1 MDPSYDAGAV
11 AWILASAALVLFMTP
26 GLAFFYGG
34 MVRSKNVLSM
44 LMLNFVCIG
53 LVSLLWVA
61 GGYALAFGDDVGGGL
76 LGFDAGLLGLGS
88 AEAVEPTGQGEGIPP
103 ILFVAFQMMF
113 AILTPALISGAVADR
128 VKFGGWV
135 LFVGLWHFLVYAPV
149 AHWVFDVG
157 DGIGNDGDSGAGW
170 IVGIGALDFA
180 GGTAVHINAGAAALA
195 CILVLG
201 KRRGFGREQ
210 MRPHNLPLVLL
221 GAGILWFGWFG
232 FNAGSALGA
241 NGTAAQA
248 FLNTQV
254 AAAVGAIAWIG
265 VEKLRDGHATTLG
278 IASGAIAG
286 LVAITP
292 AAGAVD
298 SLGAIVVGLLG
309 GGAAVFA
316 VGFKY
321 RLGYDDALD
330 VIGVHLVAGLV
341 GTLAIGLLATSEV
354 TGEAD
359 GLLHG
364 GGLGLLGAQAAGAL
378 GTLAYSFVVSYLL
391 ALLVDKTI
399 GFRVSED
406 EEVQGLDQTTH
417 AENGYELTTLGSAGT
432 AMAPTT
438 TGAALKGK
446 VRA

>member
-1 MDPSYDAGAV
+1 MEYDVGAT
-11 AWILASAALVLFMTP
+11 AWVLASAALVLFMTP

-53 LVSLLWVA
+53 VVSLLWVVV
-61 GGYALAFGDDVGGGL
+61 GYSLAFGDDVGRGL
-76 LGFDAGLLGLGS
+76 LGFDAGLLGLRAAEGVEP
-88 AEAVEPTGQGEGIPP
+88 AEAGSGIPP

-113 AILTPALISGAVADR
+113 AILTPALISGALADR

-135 LFVGLWHFLVYAPV
+135 LFVALWHLVVYAPV
-149 AHWVFDVG
+149 AHWVFDFG
-157 DGIGNDGDSGAGW
+157 DGVFNDGDTGAGW

-232 FNAGSALGA
+232 FNAGSALAA

-254 AAAVGAIAWIG
+254 AAAAGAVAWIG

-316 VGFKY
+316 VGLKH

-341 GTLAIGLLATSEV
+341 GTLAIGLFANAEI
-354 TGEAD
+354 TGEAA
-359 GLLHG
+359 GLLYG

-378 GTLAYSFVVSYLL
+378 ATFVYSFALSYAL
-391 ALLVDKTI
+391 AKLVDKTI
-399 GFRVSED
+399 GFRVSE
-406 EEVQGLDQTTH
+406 EEELQGLDQTTH
-417 AENGYELTTLGSAGT
+417 AETGYELTTLGSAGG
-432 AMAPTT
+432 AMAPT
-438 TGAALKGK
+438 LKGK
-446 VRA
+446 VTA

>member
-1 MDPSYDAGAV
+1 MDPSYDAGAT

-53 LVSLLWVA
+53 LVSLLWVVA
-61 GGYALAFGDDVGGGL
+61 GYSLAFGDDLGGGL
-76 LGFDAGLLGLGS
+76 LGFSGDLLGLDAAES
-88 AEAVEPTGQGEGIPP
+88 ATPTGDGEGLPP
-103 ILFVAFQMMF
+103 ILFAVFQMMF
-113 AILTPALISGAVADR
+113 AILTPALISGALADR

-135 LFVGLWHFLVYAPV
+135 LFVALWHFLVYAPV
-149 AHWVFDVG
+149 AHWVFDFG
-157 DGIGNDGDSGAGW
+157 DGLGNDGDTGAGW
-170 IVGIGALDFA
+170 IVNIGALDFA

-221 GAGILWFGWFG
+221 GAAILWFGWFG

-241 NGTAAQA
+241 NGLAAQA

-254 AAAVGAIAWIG
+254 AAAAGAIAWIG

-278 IASGAIAG
+278 FASGAVAG

-298 SLGAIVVGLLG
+298 SLGAIAIGLLG

-316 VGFKY
+316 VGLKY
-321 RLGYDDALD
+321 KLGYDDALD

-341 GTLAIGLLATSEV
+341 GTLAIGLFATEQI
-354 TGEAD
+354 TGDAELE
-359 GLLHG
+359 GLLYG
-364 GGLGLLGAQAAGAL
+364 GDLGLLGAQAAGAL
-378 GTLAYSFVVSYLL
+378 GTLVYSFVVSYLI
-391 ALLVDKTI
+391 AQVVDKTI
-399 GFRVSED
+399 GFRVTDD
-406 EEVQGLDQTTH
+406 EEQQGLDATTH
-417 AENGYELTTLGSAGT
+417 AETGYELSQISSTAG
-432 AMAPTT
+432 AMAPT
-438 TGAALKGK
+438 LKGK
-446 VRA
+446 INA

>member
-1 MDPSYDAGAV
+1 MDPSYDTGAT
-11 AWILASAALVLFMTP
+11 AWILVSAALVLFMTP

-53 LVSLLWVA
+53 LVSVLWVVV
-61 GGYALAFGDDVGGGL
+61 GYSIAFGDDVAAGL
-76 LGFDAGLLGLGS
+76 VGWDSGLLGLRDL
-88 AEAVEPTGQGEGIPP
+88 EAGADGDIPP
-103 ILFVAFQMMF
+103 ILFASFQMMF

-128 VKFGGWV
+128 VRFGGWV
-135 LFVGLWHFLVYAPV
+135 LFVGLWHVLVYAPV
-149 AHWVFDVG
+149 AHWVFDFG
-157 DGIGNDGDSGAGW
+157 DGTGNDGDTGAGW
-170 IVGIGALDFA
+170 IAGIGALDFA

-201 KRRGFGREQ
+201 RRRGWGREQ

-221 GAGILWFGWFG
+221 GAGMLWFGWFG
-232 FNAGSALGA
+232 FNAGSALAADGL
-241 NGTAAQA
+241 AAQA

-254 AAAVGAIAWIG
+254 AAAAGALTWIG

-298 SLGAIVVGLLG
+298 SLGAIAVGLLG
-309 GGAAVFA
+309 GGAAAYA
-316 VGFKY
+316 VGLKH

-341 GTLAIGLLATSEV
+341 GTLAIGLFASAAI
-354 TGEAD
+354 TGEDA
-359 GLLHG
+359 GILYG
-364 GGLGLLGAQAAGAL
+364 GGLGLLGVQAAGAF
-378 GTLAYSFVVSYLL
+378 GTLVYSFVVSFLL
-391 ALLVDKTI
+391 ALLVDRTI
-399 GFRVSED
+399 GFRVSE
-406 EEVQGLDQTTH
+406 EEEMQGLDQTTH
-417 AENGYELTTLGSAGT
+417 AETAYELSTLGSAG
-432 AMAPTT
+432 AMAPV
-438 TGAALKGK
+438 LKGK
-446 VRA
+446 VTA

>member
-1 MDPSYDAGAV
+1 MEYDVGAT
-11 AWILASAALVLFMTP
+11 AWVLVSAALVLFMTP

-34 MVRSKNVLSM
+34 MVRSTNVLSM

-53 LVSLLWVA
+53 VVSLLWVVV
-61 GGYALAFGDDVGGGL
+61 GYSLAFGDDVGGGL
-76 LGFDAGLLGLGS
+76 LGFDAGLVGLGD
-88 AEAVEPTGQGEGIPP
+88 AEGVEATEAGAGIPP

-113 AILTPALISGAVADR
+113 AVLTPALISGAVADR

-135 LFVGLWHFLVYAPV
+135 LFVALWHVVVYAPV
-149 AHWVFDVG
+149 AHWVFDFG
-157 DGIGNDGDSGAGW
+157 DGLSNDGDTGAGW
-170 IVGIGALDFA
+170 IVAIGALDFA

-201 KRRGFGREQ
+201 RRRGSGREQ

-241 NGTAAQA
+241 NGSAAQA
-248 FLNTQV
+248 FLATQV
-254 AAAVGAIAWIG
+254 AAAAGAVAWIG
-265 VEKLRDGHATTLG
+265 VERLRDGHATTLG

-316 VGFKY
+316 VGLKH

-341 GTLAIGLLATSEV
+341 GTLAIGLLADPV
-354 TGEAD
+354 ITGGAA

-364 GGLGLLGAQAAGAL
+364 GGPGLLGAQAAGAL
-378 GTLAYSFVVSYLL
+378 GTFAYSFVLSYGL
-391 ALLVDKTI
+391 AKLVQATI
-399 GFRVSED
+399 GFRVSE
-406 EEVQGLDQTTH
+406 EEELQGLDQTTH
-417 AENGYELTTLGSAGT
+417 AETGYELSTLGSAGS
-432 AMAPTT
+432 AMAPTLR
-438 TGAALKGK
+438 GRVSA
-446 VRA
+446 